1 LLKLGPSSVDQPIV
15 ERRWNDG
22 SEMPIVAPCRRCSQ
36 PQLLSPARAEVRDGQ
51 AYHRC
56 RACNVWFVI
65 RWDDAVALGVVP
77 AQADAPPV
85 AAS

>member
-1 LLKLGPSSVDQPIV
+1 
-15 ERRWNDG
+15 
-22 SEMPIVAPCRRCSQ
+22 
-36 PQLLSPARAEVRDGQ
+36 LSPARAEVRDGQ

-77 AQADAPPV
+77 AQADAPSV
-85 AAS
+85 TAS

>member
-1 LLKLGPSSVDQPIV
+1 L
-15 ERRWNDG
+15 
-22 SEMPIVAPCRRCSQ
+22 PIVAPCRRCSQ
-36 PQLLSPARAEVRDGQ
+36 PQLLSAVRTEVRDGQ

-65 RWDDAVALGVVP
+65 RRDDAVALGLVP
-77 AQADAPPV
+77 ADADSPPV